1 MMKDS
6 PLAPEKWSEHPYLYN
21 DSRRVPLQR
30 PAMVLDL
37 LDATKSATL
46 EQATAIALSPQVWHA
61 ELWQERIRKAAP
73 ENAFGKM
80 LTEWDRRSDA
90 DSRGA
95 LGFYLFKTALGADG
109 RAMDPPDSL
118 SDEAVRE
125 ALAKT
130 EQRLKTD
137 FPPDAVFGT
146 LFTPLGLKPTVLFPG
161 TNGGANWGGASF
173 DPETQTLFVNSM
185 DVGMLFR
192 MVKAPD
198 DFEHTNPHMIHGT
211 FHGGDR
217 GLAQSGGLRP
227 VPGWGQYRMP
237 IPGLYQ
243 TGGTTHPGGSITG
256 APGRNAAMVVLQ
268 DLGTS
273 LDEVVKAPAAGV
285 R

>member
-1 MMKDS
+1 MKDS

-125 ALAKT
+125 VTRRLEQASLEEVESTLRARALKAKLT
-130 EQRLKTD
+130 PLVD
-137 FPPDAVFGT
+137 VIVAVGTCLTLWFGT
-146 LFTPLGLKPTVLFPG
+146 
-161 TNGGANWGGASF
+161 
-173 DPETQTLFVNSM
+173 
-185 DVGMLFR
+185 R
-192 MVKAPD
+192 
-198 DFEHTNPHMIHGT
+198 
-211 FHGGDR
+211 
-217 GLAQSGGLRP
+217 
-227 VPGWGQYRMP
+227 
-237 IPGLYQ
+237 
-243 TGGTTHPGGSITG
+243 
-256 APGRNAAMVVLQ
+256 
-268 DLGTS
+268 
-273 LDEVVKAPAAGV
+273 
-285 R
+285 